1 MSKNEKIQNFNET
14 EEAIDVEVT
23 TNEEATGMEVVEE
36 KKPGFIRKHGVRI
49 VKDIALVGLGVVLK
63 VGFDALFG
71 GNGSAPS
78 ADIPAAPV
86 DVTTNI

>member
-14 EEAIDVEVT
+14 EEAIDATV